1 MFLVSDLNKHIE
13 QLSQQLISHD
23 LRVAVAESCTG
34 GMLAQEFTAKAGSSK
49 WFECGFV
56 TYSNTSKIRCLGVDA
71 DVLIEHGAVSAE
83 VAEQMVL
90 GVLDNSE
97 ASVSAAITGVAGPDG
112 GTEAKPVGT
121 VYIATAVR
129 GQVTAVEACQF
140 KGGRHEVREQSAEKA
155 IFELINRLN
164 ESF

>member
-1 MFLVSDLNKHIE
+1 VSDLNKHIE
-13 QLSQQLISHD
+13 QLSQQLLSRD

-34 GMLAQEFTAKAGSSK
+34 GMLAQAFTAKAGSSK

-56 TYSNTSKIRCLGVDA
+56 TYSNASKISCLDVDA
-71 DVLIEHGAVSAE
+71 NVLMEHGAVSAQT
-83 VAEQMVL
+83 AQQMAL
-90 GVLDNSE
+90 GVLSNSE

-129 GQVTAVEACQF
+129 EQVTAVEVCQF
-140 KGGRHEVREQSAEKA
+140 QGGRHEVREQSVEKA
-155 IFELINRLN
+155 IFELISRLN